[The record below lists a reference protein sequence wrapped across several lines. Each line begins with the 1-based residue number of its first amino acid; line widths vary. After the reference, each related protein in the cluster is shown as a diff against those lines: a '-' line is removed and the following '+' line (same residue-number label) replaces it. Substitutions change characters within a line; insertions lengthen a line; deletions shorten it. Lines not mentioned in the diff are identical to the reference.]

1 MTLSSFF
8 FFFQELPFLSWQKF
22 RVCFCL
28 SRLKRGVGERWRASQ
43 LLTEE
48 RRKNSPGFPSSNRLF
63 FSSSSSIFYEQD
75 SPFGSYTKS
84 SQCCYQL
91 ASLECPFIE
100 WPSYLTTSSVLKFPA
115 GGEGAVSVSHPR
127 LPLSC
132 PVLLLHGSFSDS
144 RVAWGGYVPTY
155 PLALTRHLPGEE
167 FTNTEKEKDRG
178 HSELFCQKGFSQDMT
193 LEKLNSSGS
202 SLGPYNPF
210 ILPRRFSPWRTEI
223 RILIHNVDI

>member
-1 MTLSSFF
+1 MKG
-8 FFFQELPFLSWQKF
+8 LPASN
-22 RVCFCL
+22 
-28 SRLKRGVGERWRASQ
+28 RGEK
-43 LLTEE
+43 
-48 RRKNSPGFPSSNRLF
+48 KNSPGFPSSNRLF
-63 FSSSSSIFYEQD
+63 FSSSSSISYEQA
-75 SPFGSYTKS
+75 SPFGSYRKS

-100 WPSYLTTSSVLKFPA
+100 WPSYLTTPSVLKFPA
-115 GGEGAVSVSHPR
+115 GGEGAASVSHPR

-132 PVLLLHGSFSDS
+132 PVLPLRGSFSDN

-167 FTNTEKEKDRG
+167 FTNTEKGKDRD

-202 SLGPYNPF
+202 ALGPYNPF

-223 RILIHNVDI
+223 WILMHNVDV